1 MARIRN
7 WQVNMQCTGRERLVA
22 AYEGRFSDVVPV
34 APEFWY
40 YVPAKLLGL
49 PMYQFELEVP
59 HWQALQTTFKHYQCE
74 GWGIVAPA
82 TPKDWGGKHASITRR
97 IDEGRYEVANTIE
110 QSQHSLTSRTIM
122 DAHEPSWLV
131 ERYVKDFDADWPLY
145 AQAALVPPEQLDWRP
160 VQQALDAVGEDY
172 LLEVYAGLPF
182 IDFAGGQ
189 REGGLEQVI
198 VDLIEREDA
207 MRELQQ
213 RHIENVVGTIR
224 ATFTHTSARSI
235 FIASSWSSLSL
246 LSPRIWRKWEK
257 PLLAAAI
264 QIAHECGGLIH
275 HHFHGRCM
283 GILNELAE
291 LGLDCICPFE
301 RPPGGDVTDLRMVR
315 QALNERTTFNGNV
328 HTVDTL
334 IRGAPADVQRE
345 VMEIMQAFAGSPR
358 VIVGTGDQ
366 VGGETPEENIHA
378 MIDTVRRYGGR
389 T

>member
-1 MARIRN
+1 M
-7 WQVNMQCTGRERLVA
+7 LA
-22 AYEGRFSDVVPV
+22 AYQGRFSDVVPV

-40 YVPAKLLGL
+40 YVPARLMGL

-59 HWQALQTTFKHYQCE
+59 HWQALQTTFKHYQTE

-82 TPKDWGGKHASITRR
+82 APRDWDGNQHTSVTRR
-97 IDEGRYEVANTIE
+97 IDDERFEVLHTLERAG
-110 QSQHSLTSRTIM
+110 QRLTSRTIM

-145 AQAALVPPEQLDWRP
+145 AHSALVPPEGLDWQP
-160 VQQALDAVGEDY
+160 VQKALDAVGEDY
-172 LLEVYAGLPF
+172 LLEVFAGSPF

-189 REGGLEQVI
+189 RQGGLEQII
-198 VDLIEREDA
+198 VDLMEHEDEL
-207 MRELQQ
+207 RDLQQ

-224 ATFTHTSARSI
+224 AAFANTNAKSI

-257 PLLAAAI
+257 PLLEAAI
-264 QIAHECGGLIH
+264 RATHECGGLIH

-283 GILNELAE
+283 GILNELAG

-301 RPPGGDVTDLRMVR
+301 RPPGGDVTDVRVVR
-315 QALNERTTFNGNV
+315 QALNEHTTFNGNV

-334 IRGAPADVQRE
+334 IRGTPADVERE
-345 VMEIMQAFAGSPR
+345 VTEIMQAFEGSPR
-358 VIVGTGDQ
+358 LIVGTGDQ

-378 MIDTVRRYGGR
+378 MIDTARRLGSRGKASL
-389 T
+389 